1 MNLITD
7 EETVEILDNEES
19 SLEISSDSFDEDD
32 ESLDNEN
39 ET

>member
-32 ESLDNEN
+32 ES
-39 ET
+39 